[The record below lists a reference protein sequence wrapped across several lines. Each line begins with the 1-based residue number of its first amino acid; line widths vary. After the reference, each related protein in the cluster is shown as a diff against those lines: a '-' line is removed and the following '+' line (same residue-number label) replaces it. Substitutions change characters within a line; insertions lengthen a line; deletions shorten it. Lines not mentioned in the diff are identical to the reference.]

1 MRLLHRDANARTR
14 WRSVVFAAAIVCS
27 LQVMG
32 SGQVRQDDRT
42 AWMRVDRPTLTLT
55 VDLASEISPG
65 DIAQR
70 DQALDQLYEQIETAD
85 AERVFALEIDIP
97 DSNFTVLVAAE
108 TERPIAYLQAMRRS
122 FGRYHSAEAADHRV
136 WKAKHLTAA
145 KKYAA
150 LAALGLAAQAKLD
163 EESAARL
170 QATPFAVRRSAEK
183 AQAFLEG
190 LKRDGLSESH
200 RKLLTESGLK
210 EEEINAYQKALV
222 AMPPGEMGMS
232 IVELYRQIARV
243 RREVAAAL
251 HELATDA
258 SVDVGPLSQTFTVG
272 NPHDKEETVDL
283 FIRRAS
289 IPPDWTASIVATAS
303 APAQGDKPQGPQIQV
318 VEAGRHYRVQL
329 PAKGEIRVST
339 VLVPAGAAAE
349 NTTARWTVEGKIGD
363 ELLGGIV
370 QEMQV
375 PAYLPDLK
383 LPAVGSVDTR
393 ATDGPLAGATV
404 FKRPVLWIFA
414 GITLLLGAVVW
425 LVFFWRRRQAHAR
438 RD

>member
-1 MRLLHRDANARTR
+1 
-14 WRSVVFAAAIVCS
+14 
-27 LQVMG
+27 
-32 SGQVRQDDRT
+32 
-42 AWMRVDRPTLTLT
+42 MRVDRPTLTLT

-65 DIAQR
+65 DVVQR
-70 DQALDQLYEQIETAD
+70 NQALDQLYQQIEAAD
-85 AERVFALEIDIP
+85 AERAFALEIDVP

-122 FGRYHSAEAADHRV
+122 FGRYHAAEAADHV
-136 WKAKHLTAA
+136 EWKAKHLTAA

-150 LAALGLAAQAKLD
+150 LAAVGLRAQAKLD
-163 EESAARL
+163 DESAATL
-170 QATPFAVRRSAEK
+170 QAAPFAARRSPDK
-183 AQAFLEG
+183 AQAFLDG

-210 EEEINAYQKALV
+210 EEEIDAYQKALV
-222 AMPPGEMGMS
+222 AMPAGEIGMS
-232 IVELYRQIARV
+232 MVELYRQIARV

-289 IPPDWTASIVATAS
+289 MPPDWTASIVATAP
-303 APAQGDKPQGPQIQV
+303 APAAGDKPQGPQIQV
-318 VEAGRHYRVQL
+318 VEAGRHYRVRL
-329 PAKGEIRVST
+329 PAKGEMRVST

-349 NTTARWTVEGKIGD
+349 NTTARWAVEGKIGD
-363 ELLGGIV
+363 KLLGGIV
-370 QEMQV
+370 QEMHV

-393 ATDGPLAGATV
+393 ATDGPTVGATV
-404 FKRPVLWIFA
+404 FMRPIIWSSA
-414 GITLLLGAVVW
+414 GIALFLGAVVL
-425 LVFFWRRRQAHAR
+425 LVFSWRRRRAR
-438 RD
+438 VREA